1 MYKFL
6 TNASDNAIFSPFG
19 LANNLAMMWDAA
31 GTGKASDEILKAF
44 RLENYPSRQYLRK
57 GFQAVVS
64 HFEANAGEGEALGTY
79 NRVAVHSYGALTPT
93 YKTLLEDVYRAN
105 VTEIASTRNIPVTL
119 VELRTDTGLMSHWKD
134 YTKLSV
140 YTYLSHKPSHA
151 FLSHGKSYNVPM
163 IPYVGFIHAGYNP
176 KIGSTVAQLLFEESS
191 ASLILV
197 MPDIEDF
204 EAAKENLA
212 KESIIS
218 IIEAQ
223 SKSETEVL
231 LPQLTMLNK
240 NLELIPF
247 LKRFQIQTIFNDTRD
262 YKVEKSDSKINN
274 TEYRPMYVT
283 SIRENV
289 YFSTS
294 FVAVNSVS
302 SVISKLDDVLYKS
315 NSTGVLSIVEAPPTT
330 VTKNTSN
337 ILDGINFR
345 LRPSSKRK
353 ARRRRAQSDS
363 LKLIFDRPFMFF
375 ITHRPS
381 RVILIA
387 GQVVVPYQLPQQ
399 QDQKRAK

>member
-1 MYKFL
+1 
-6 TNASDNAIFSPFG
+6 
-19 LANNLAMMWDAA
+19 
-31 GTGKASDEILKAF
+31 
-44 RLENYPSRQYLRK
+44 
-57 GFQAVVS
+57 
-64 HFEANAGEGEALGTY
+64 
-79 NRVAVHSYGALTPT
+79 
-93 YKTLLEDVYRAN
+93 
-105 VTEIASTRNIPVTL
+105 
-119 VELRTDTGLMSHWKD
+119 
-134 YTKLSV
+134 
-140 YTYLSHKPSHA
+140 
-151 FLSHGKSYNVPM
+151 
-163 IPYVGFIHAGYNP
+163 
-176 KIGSTVAQLLFEESS
+176 
-191 ASLILV
+191 

-302 SVISKLDDVLYKS
+302 SVIDPVAEVVG
-315 NSTGVLSIVEAPPTT
+315 TEPP
-330 VTKNTSN
+330 
-337 ILDGINFR
+337 
-345 LRPSSKRK
+345 P
-353 ARRRRAQSDS
+353 
-363 LKLIFDRPFMFF
+363 
-375 ITHRPS
+375 
-381 RVILIA
+381 
-387 GQVVVPYQLPQQ
+387 GQQ
-399 QDQKRAK
+399 

>member
-1 MYKFL
+1 
-6 TNASDNAIFSPFG
+6 
-19 LANNLAMMWDAA
+19 
-31 GTGKASDEILKAF
+31 
-44 RLENYPSRQYLRK
+44 
-57 GFQAVVS
+57 
-64 HFEANAGEGEALGTY
+64 
-79 NRVAVHSYGALTPT
+79 
-93 YKTLLEDVYRAN
+93 
-105 VTEIASTRNIPVTL
+105 
-119 VELRTDTGLMSHWKD
+119 
-134 YTKLSV
+134 
-140 YTYLSHKPSHA
+140 
-151 FLSHGKSYNVPM
+151 
-163 IPYVGFIHAGYNP
+163 
-176 KIGSTVAQLLFEESS
+176 
-191 ASLILV
+191 

-302 SVISKLDDVLYKS
+302 SVISKL
-315 NSTGVLSIVEAPPTT
+315 GE
-330 VTKNTSN
+330 
-337 ILDGINFR
+337 
-345 LRPSSKRK
+345 
-353 ARRRRAQSDS
+353 
-363 LKLIFDRPFMFF
+363 
-375 ITHRPS
+375 
-381 RVILIA
+381 
-387 GQVVVPYQLPQQ
+387 
-399 QDQKRAK
+399 